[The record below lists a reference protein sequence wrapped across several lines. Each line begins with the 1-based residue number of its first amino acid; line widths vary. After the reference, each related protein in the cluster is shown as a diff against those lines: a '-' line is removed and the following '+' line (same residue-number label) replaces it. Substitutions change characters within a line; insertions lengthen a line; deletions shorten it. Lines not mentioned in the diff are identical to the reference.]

1 MIECYA
7 NNPNSKTDMAPFYES
22 VCQEFNLPVD
32 KSLLSTMQKAN
43 QDELAKMEEK
53 LQDATENLGE
63 TDISDALIAKANYY
77 TKIGDKVGYILFWY
91 MITEKKKKKLY

>member
-1 MIECYA
+1 
-7 NNPNSKTDMAPFYES
+7 MAPFYES

-77 TKIGDKVGYILFWY
+77 TKIGDKVGYILF
-91 MITEKKKKKLY
+91 